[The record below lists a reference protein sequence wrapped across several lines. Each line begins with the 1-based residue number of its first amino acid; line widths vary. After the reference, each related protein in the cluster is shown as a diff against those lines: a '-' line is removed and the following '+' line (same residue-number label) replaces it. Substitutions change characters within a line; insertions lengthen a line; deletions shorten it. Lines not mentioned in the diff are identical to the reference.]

1 MKKKKKTT
9 INPEDENDKCFKY
22 ALTVALTYRDIEQHP
37 ERVSNI
43 KLFINK
49 YNWKAVN
56 YLSKIDDWNTFSKNS
71 PTIRL
76 NIFYMKDNEIC
87 PA

>member
-1 MKKKKKTT
+1 MKKKKTTT
-9 INPEDENDKCFKY
+9 INPEDENDKCFQY

-37 ERVSNI
+37 ERVSNS

-56 YLSKIDDWNTFSKNS
+56 YPSKIDYWKNS